1 MAYEETDIEKKKRAE
16 DSRLF
21 KILANDDRKLFQDNN
36 DGYTN
41 KVGGD
46 LQDIIFTNNYAV
58 SVILPLD
65 IL

>member
-36 DGYTN
+36 DGYNN

-58 SVILPLD
+58 GVILPLYV
-65 IL
+65 L